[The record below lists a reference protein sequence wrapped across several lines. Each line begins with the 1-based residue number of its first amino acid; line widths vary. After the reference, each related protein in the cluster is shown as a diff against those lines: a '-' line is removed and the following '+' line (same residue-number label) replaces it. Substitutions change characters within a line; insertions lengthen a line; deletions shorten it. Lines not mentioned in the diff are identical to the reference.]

1 VAAPPEAPPATHT
14 LDSADAGARFIR
26 GSLFRVGVYGISL
39 LASLI
44 SAPLVIRHLG
54 PSAYGYFA
62 TVTAIVFIIGGFTEA
77 GLNALGIREYS
88 TGRPDR
94 TQLLRNLVGLR
105 VTGTAAGVLVAAGIA
120 TVLGA
125 HDVVVDGVLVAGLGL
140 IVTITGENYGIPLS
154 ADLRVTTVSVLGL
167 LQQLTV
173 TGLYILLVLAGAGV
187 VPLLAA
193 TIASGAVLFAGTA
206 VLVRSDV
213 PIIPAFERR
222 VWRHLIKETLPYA
235 MASAVGIIYF
245 REALVL
251 MSAMSTEHEVSYYSA
266 AFRIVEV
273 LAAIPYVLVSA
284 GFPILTRAAS
294 KDDSSRLAYA
304 MQRLFDTGLIGGVWM
319 AASIVVGA
327 TFGIRVVGGPGFEP
341 SVPVLQIQ
349 GLAVAMSFMVALFGS
364 VLLSLRFYRS
374 LLRANAVAVFV
385 ATVLS
390 VALIPSSGARGA
402 AIAATSAEASLA
414 VAYAVSLF
422 RSRPALRPSLS
433 LVPRIAAATVVSLGI
448 TYAVALSSAA
458 SLFVFGGI
466 YFGLL
471 AATRAIP
478 FEVINAVLG
487 RKPPPS

>member
-1 VAAPPEAPPATHT
+1 
-14 LDSADAGARFIR
+14 
-26 GSLFRVGVYGISL
+26 
-39 LASLI
+39 
-44 SAPLVIRHLG
+44 
-54 PSAYGYFA
+54 
-62 TVTAIVFIIGGFTEA
+62 
-77 GLNALGIREYS
+77 
-88 TGRPDR
+88 
-94 TQLLRNLVGLR
+94 
-105 VTGTAAGVLVAAGIA
+105 
-120 TVLGA
+120 
-125 HDVVVDGVLVAGLGL
+125 
-140 IVTITGENYGIPLS
+140 
-154 ADLRVTTVSVLGL
+154 
-167 LQQLTV
+167 
-173 TGLYILLVLAGAGV
+173 
-187 VPLLAA
+187 
-193 TIASGAVLFAGTA
+193 
-206 VLVRSDV
+206 
-213 PIIPAFERR
+213 
-222 VWRHLIKETLPYA
+222 
-235 MASAVGIIYF
+235 
-245 REALVL
+245 